1 MLVCVTSYNRQKGS
15 PGLCKQ
21 GVRGSSQLSSITP
34 NSKGLSQMNIRLKGV
49 LNRFKR
55 FLFVTFGLM
64 FLGLGIVGYVLP
76 GMPGTIFLIIAA
88 ALFVRSSDRLYN
100 FVVKNR
106 LFGRHVKDFLET
118 GAMPLKAKIISVVS
132 IWIFSLISIFLAP
145 YTWLFKGPVLI
156 LAIVGTIYII
166 SRPTRRNSV

>member
-1 MLVCVTSYNRQKGS
+1 MGK
-15 PGLCKQ
+15 
-21 GVRGSSQLSSITP
+21 
-34 NSKGLSQMNIRLKGV
+34 MNIRLKGA

-55 FLFVTFGLM
+55 VLFVTFGLI

-76 GMPGTIFLIIAA
+76 GMPGTIWLIIAA

-106 LFGRHVKDFLET
+106 LFGRQIGDFLET
-118 GAMPLKAKIISVVS
+118 GAMLLKAKIISIVS
-132 IWIFSLISIFLAP
+132 MWAFSLISIFLTP

-156 LAIVGTIYII
+156 LAIVGTIYIL

>member
-1 MLVCVTSYNRQKGS
+1 MIR
-15 PGLCKQ
+15 
-21 GVRGSSQLSSITP
+21 VRI
-34 NSKGLSQMNIRLKGV
+34 V

-55 FLFVTFGLM
+55 VVLVTLGLIC
-64 FLGLGIVGYVLP
+64 LGLGIIGYVLP
-76 GMPGTIFLIIAA
+76 GLPGTIWLIIEAT
-88 ALFVRSSDRLYN
+88 LFLRSSDRLYN
-100 FVVKNR
+100 FVISNR
-106 LFGRHVKDFLET
+106 LFGRQVGAFLKT

-156 LAIVGTIYII
+156 LAIVGTIYIT